1 MKKIKKLLIITLLT
15 LPLLFGF
22 GISGWVIL
30 NVKEDEAPPTYNYE
44 TILENAYGGQAKT
57 YSGEGLAPIPTYDD
71 IQKSDMIASGDSEIK
86 LEYRIKDSGDEWSSE
101 PPKNNGEYEVRI
113 TNVVA
118 QNMGVTEPYV
128 YVTFTIQKAEQVITY
143 SGLLLKTYDGE
154 ALEFL
159 EEKLVGDSVM
169 SCSNK
174 YTITG
179 TNGKS
184 LTNVGSSD
192 ITVVAT
198 PLSDGNFLET
208 TFNWTISVTEKNIQH
223 ADVSKEVTTKYTY
236 TGQELKPSYSD
247 IKITYNDMIL
257 TSSDYEIT
265 GYENNKEVGTG
276 KVKIKGI
283 GNYNGTAT
291 IEFAIEKAPLVVELS
306 SSNIYTRYENPI
318 DITITTVDNTTISN
332 ENIGIK
338 YFDEE
343 KQEINYIPT
352 IAGSY
357 YVQVT
362 IPESSNF
369 KAYNS
374 GLVSYTITPKSITE
388 LQYDTITD
396 VQYTGSEI
404 TRPLPVITFDE
415 YTLLNNTDYTLAYTD
430 ANKNVITSI
439 VDAGSYFVKVT
450 GIGNYSEDLYIP
462 FKVVKHS
469 IGSVTIDIPN
479 QTYTGEALVPD
490 ITITDANDNPLVE
503 GTDYEVVL
511 GTYINAN
518 TYTIT
523 IYGMELY
530 EGNTSATFTI
540 DKAELTDANVSGLD
554 NLVYNGL
561 VQTINPVITFNE
573 MNITGFT
580 YTIKNNEEVKDAKI
594 YTLVV
599 TPTDPNFKDTPFEV
613 QFTVNDADVE
623 DLTFSVTDNVYNAT
637 NQEPV
642 VTIENIDSSNY
653 TVTYDYTEFI
663 NVGTYTLTI
672 TGINNLTGT
681 TTIEYHITK
690 LSIENATI
698 DYVKDQYYT
707 GSQITPEI
715 TVSYKDITL
724 FNIDD
729 YTITYG
735 TNNELGE
742 NKGSITI
749 TATDSSNFSGS
760 QTVYFNISKQSIEDA
775 TITGYETEIEYTG
788 HAYKPILTLTM
799 GEKPLTEG
807 TDYTVTYSEDII
819 NAGQTSVIT
828 ITGIGIYSGSTTI
841 NVEIIKANIKDDLS
855 FENFETKYTGTI
867 YNIQVLYKDTSLP
880 AGVTATYTVDDK
892 PFSGTA
898 TAGTYLITATFDVD
912 SNYEPIETMTAT
924 LTITK
929 ATYDMNG
936 VVFNS
941 LEFKYDKQTHSLEAT
956 GMPDGVTV
964 SYENNGQINV
974 GTYTVIAKFK
984 GDEVN
989 YNAIPNKEA
998 TLIITK
1004 HTPEL
1009 IINEV
1014 SINRDY
1020 LADLLLGNNYQVNN
1034 NLDNTKVTEVIKNSN
1049 DEIVEETLVVGTYTV
1064 TITVTGNNNQ
1074 EEVSKSFTLIIN
1086 KINPNYTIPSGLTA
1100 IYGDYLSEV
1109 SLSEYPGWAWESN
1122 IQLLE
1127 VGTKYYK
1134 ATYTPTDTDNY
1145 NIITGIDVPVQV
1157 AKATLT
1163 GIKFDSQTIPYDTES
1178 HTITITGTLPT
1189 GVGVKYY
1196 YKGTTTEF
1204 KGETNVGAYE
1214 ITAVITDSL
1223 GNYSELTLDAT
1234 LTIEQSMD
1242 PAYKEQT
1249 NIDASYGQ
1257 TLEDVKNQLLN
1268 NWSFKDALTTSVG
1281 NAGEHEF
1288 TVIYTPT
1295 NNNYQ
1300 KVEKTIKIIV
1310 AKIAPT
1316 FTVEDL
1322 EHVYNGSKLEATIS
1336 HNSDGANFEYY
1347 YCLVGTTTQIDP
1359 INVGTYDIYVSI
1371 SEGNNY
1377 TAVSDQKLNK
1387 QLVINKYTLTDEKVQ
1402 FVDIPNQEYTGSPI
1416 EPEITVTL
1424 KDTTVKFDNT
1434 CYTVSYTDNTAL
1446 GTATVTITG
1455 KDNFDG
1461 SATTVFVITQGGIS
1475 DSSITEIS
1483 DIVYTGKEVEY
1494 ELVVTVNGKVLT
1506 KDTDYIVTVTGD
1518 TINVGTVT
1526 IEVEGIGNYTGTGST
1541 TFEIT
1546 PKSIDGG
1553 QAIIEGSLA
1562 YNGSAITPITSVT
1575 LEGYT
1580 GVTYD
1585 EISYENNENAGTAS
1599 YTINGNGNY
1608 TGTITGTFEIT
1619 KATPVIT
1626 VPTGIIEITYGDT
1639 FDASAYYEVSNNFD
1653 AAISSEVTLDG
1664 TEVTNLIVG
1673 EYVVYVSVTENDN
1686 VFGATKSFT
1695 LKVNPKEVVKPTK
1708 GDTVYTYNG
1717 TEQTFT
1723 ETSFTNELIKV
1734 SGNKGTNV
1742 GSYTVTIELADKAN
1756 YIWKETQN
1764 SDNYTLTYEIV
1775 AFDLN
1780 NLLDSQIA
1788 INGDL
1793 TYTSKQITPTVTITF
1808 AGDTLSNTLYDLT
1821 YGTNINVADGGIIT
1835 ISSLS
1840 DNFTG
1845 TRPVSFTIK
1854 QLDVKDATV
1863 TVSDQQYTGSAL
1875 EPQPTVSIDSIG
1887 QLQLTTDYTLSY
1899 SGTHTNVS
1907 DSPVTI
1913 TVTGTG
1919 NYTGNKTTTF
1929 NITPIDISGA
1939 TVGEIQ
1945 DQNYTGDSIEPKPII
1960 YIKGNVLPEGNYE
1973 VTYSNHTAVG
1983 TATITI
1989 KGIGNYTGTI
1999 TKTFNII
2006 DSIASA
2012 DVYFETTVNEVG
2024 PFTYTGNEIKPTVI
2038 KVVINGVTLVENTD
2052 YKVTYE
2058 NNINAN
2064 KGENIPKVIIT
2075 PKEGS
2080 GYTGSKVI
2088 EFTINK
2094 AAQTINSIDSYSKPY
2109 DGISYSFEATSSV
2122 GNGITYTLDGKEFTG
2137 VTNVGTHIVT
2147 VTAAESDNYL
2157 EATKDVEIIISSID
2171 PKFVVS
2177 NNEYT
2182 YDGAGHQATVE
2193 SSTETAYAGY
2203 NGTITIIYRLNG
2215 EKVETPTNAGN
2226 YDIYVT
2232 ATAGTNW
2239 NAITEEQHVGT
2250 LTINK
2255 QKVDKPTENTND
2267 FTYDKSEQTYE
2278 PNNYNE
2284 DTMNITNNIQT
2295 TANETGYTV
2304 TVSLENTNNYIWSDG
2319 TSEDITFTFVIKKA
2333 DPTVET
2339 PTNLNGSY
2347 DALLS
2352 TVTLPDGWTWNT
2364 PNAKL
2369 DKLGSMSFTA
2379 TYIPTDKTNYNIIE
2393 KPLTVSVSSTSISG
2407 AIVSGYETSIQYSGT
2422 LYQPD
2427 TIVVTLNGKGLNP
2440 ETDYTINYGDVV
2452 NVGTQTIIIT
2462 GKNNYSGE
2470 VKVNVTITPKELS
2483 VPTIKGTYTYNKL
2496 TQTFALEG
2504 YDSSTMT
2511 VTNNTGTNAGNYTVK
2526 VSLNDTTNYTWV
2538 IGETKTNVTQE
2549 LPVTIAQRGIAELEF
2564 SVLVEKP
2571 YTGGQIT
2578 QDYSVTYGD
2587 YTLLKG
2593 TDYEEN
2599 YGYADDYFGTVT
2611 ITVTGKGNYTGTKEL
2626 TFSIVQ
2632 ADQEIDTTNMTKV
2645 FTYDTTAQLLSGA
2658 TSKTNIKYYLGNVEI
2673 TSLTDAGTYT
2683 ITIKAASNKYYKE
2696 ATTSETVVVNKAKQ
2710 VLDISDYIVT
2720 YKYTGEAITFANPG
2734 AFENPEFTFI
2744 VDGETLLGNT
2754 YTFESVKTYTLVI
2767 KSSATDNYL
2776 EGQTATITITVDKG
2790 VLKYTGDTLFTA
2802 TYGDLL
2808 SSVNLN
2814 NEYLS
2819 WVTPTDSV
2827 GDAGTRKHQAIYNT
2841 NKDLYE
2847 DCPVEMTITVNPK
2860 QVSKPTL
2867 PDTTYTYDG
2876 GNDITLIPAGY
2887 DANTMVLSNNVQ
2899 TTAGVHSVI
2908 VSLVNNNYVWTD
2920 NTSDQVTINFTI
2932 NKATPTYETPSNL
2945 EGVYG
2950 NKLSSVSLSSWT
2962 GWSWDDGTIVLDTL
2976 DEHKYS
2982 ATFTPDDTVNYNT
2995 VTLDLTV
3002 NVVAPKTQFTVTF
3015 NDNITVDYDGNTH
3028 ALGYTVTGIDES
3040 DITVNVTYK
3049 KNGVV
3054 SISGAPVD
3062 AGQYVAYLT
3071 VTYNENLYEMTN
3083 TPANGSVIINKA
3095 TPTPTTPTNLVG
3107 TLGDTLSLVSLTTW
3121 TGWSWDDGTTV
3132 LNTLGEHS
3140 YSATFT
3146 PDDTEN
3152 YNTVTLDLTV
3162 KVVKLI
3168 SGATVTGY
3176 VASIEYS
3183 GSVYK
3188 PTLTVVHDGEELNLN
3203 THYTVNYGDVYLA
3216 GNTQTIIIEGI
3227 GDYQGELAVYVE
3239 INKAD
3244 ITEDLEFNDVTVTY
3258 DGTTH
3263 NINVKY
3269 KETTTL
3275 PQGVTVVYTVN
3286 NTEFKGASQAGT
3298 YVIIATLTGNANFEE
3313 IPSMEATLKIDKA
3326 NPSISGLVLTS
3337 ILQGYSTSVKN
3348 KGTITGVSGE
3358 TLNGDYIF
3366 IDDCNLE
3373 LTFDDSSTSNI
3384 TSKTLKLKF
3393 TPYPQYQVN
3402 YNSIEVEATVN
3413 IYAVASINYSNYYGT
3428 IEEAV
3433 KSATS
3438 NQVVYVEPISKLS
3451 ETGLTPKLF
3460 EDCTIPSGIRLHLP
3474 YEDKNTSEYT
3484 TSTSTV
3490 PKESKELVIS
3500 TLLIPE
3506 DITLTIEGT
3515 LTVAA
3520 LTYSSGTVS
3529 YRGVLMNNGNIIV
3542 NNGGTLHV
3550 YGYLKGQ
3557 GNIDALN
3564 GSNIED
3570 IFKIHDWTGGQN
3582 AYALNNDKILPFK
3595 CYSIHNISC
3604 SLTLNTGCIYSSL
3617 VIINLSDEWYVKNVV
3632 LVGSGGL
3639 FTLSSG
3645 YIVKSVEDTTKVTDM
3660 NSSIYTSNQ
3669 DITQRDILEI
3679 NGDFVDGSMKIEL
3692 KLGGRLPVNI
3702 ATGTDMAMPIGFFK
3716 IYLMSGT
3723 GTLSNNSY
3731 QFLPGSE
3738 LFIAEGATLNI
3749 SSDVHIGFYDEFPD
3763 DFSYIHGSTT
3773 TSGASCTYSYQNKHS
3788 HIYDD
3793 GNVKPEYYSK
3803 LIVNGYLNCE
3813 GYLGGFVS
3821 STGNGKVYIANTNAS
3836 FKTIDTL
3843 EYAGTSINLIITT
3856 ISLSKLTLGENY
3868 SLNAYGTINNIP
3880 DTNFTS
3886 ATTYYYGSTIQSW
3899 GTPITINFVTNN
3911 ENEIDSLNINYG
3923 SAGYLITEEWLLNRI
3938 GSKDHYSLE
3947 GWYFDSSFSN
3957 KYDYTSLTTDTTLHA
3972 KWQIDRFTITF
3983 MDGDEVYAVKT
3994 FDYGAA
4000 IILPDNPTKD
4010 GWVFSGW
4017 SFLNDNTTDTLPST
4031 MPDDDLN
4038 LYAVW
4043 GSQQFVITY
4052 IDGELSETSDAILEG
4067 TSITLPNLSK
4077 TNYIFD
4083 GWYTASEGGVKVGS
4097 GGQSYAPTS
4106 NITLYARWLPM
4117 YEIIYHY
4124 NGTTSTIEVEQGKST
4139 TLINPSSK
4147 AGYEFTGW
4155 YTSETDGNFIGNTGD
4170 SYIPTNSIE
4179 LYAQWVAYIVSF
4191 DANGGTCDIVSDS
4204 VGANNY
4210 ITLPTPTR
4218 NGYYFIGWYT
4228 ASTGGTKIGNAGASY
4243 TPTSDITLFAQWNE
4257 KFTVSYNANGGSS
4270 STTTQSYEG
4279 TALTLPT
4286 PTRTGYKFNGWYTAL
4301 SGGTKIGDAG
4311 ASYTPTGNITLY
4323 AQWTGYKVTYNANGG
4338 SVSPTSA
4345 TYNGTALTLPTP
4357 TRTGYTFNGWYTAAS
4372 GGTKVGAAG
4381 ASYTPNSD
4389 ITLYAQ
4395 WTQESSGGCVIEGT
4409 LITLADGTKLPVENI
4424 MPGDLLI
4431 VFNHETG
4438 KYEIAEV
4445 LFNDSEESS
4454 TYTFINLEFSNGSKV
4469 KVAYEHGFFDLDL
4482 MKYVYIDEYNY
4493 MEFVGHEFVAS
4504 TYVDGEIV
4512 QTRVILDKAYLTYEY
4527 ARIYSP
4533 VTKYHLNYLTEDILS
4548 MPGGISGLFNIFE
4561 YDESLQYNEELM
4573 EKDIEEYGLLTYE
4586 DFADLVT
4593 YEVYCSFP
4601 AQYFSVAIGKGLLTW
4616 DYVQYLI
4623 ERYVPLM

>member
-1989 KGIGNYTGTI
+1989 EGIGNYTGII

-2024 PFTYTGNEIKPTVI
+2024 PFTYTGKEIKPTVI
-2038 KVVINGVTLVENTD
+2038 KVVINGVTLESAD
-2052 YKVTYE
+2052 YEVTYQY
-2058 NNINAN
+2058 NINAN

-2080 GYTGSKVI
+2080 GYTGYKVI

-2094 AAQTINSIDSYSKPY
+2094 ATQTINSIDSYSKPY

-2962 GWSWDDGTIVLDTL
+2962 GWSWDDGTIVLNAL

-2982 ATFTPDDTVNYNT
+2982 ATFTPVDTVNYNT

-3002 NVVAPKTQFTVTF
+3002 NVVAT
-3015 NDNITVDYDGNTH
+3015 
-3028 ALGYTVTGIDES
+3028 
-3040 DITVNVTYK
+3040 
-3049 KNGVV
+3049 
-3054 SISGAPVD
+3054 SIS
-3062 AGQYVAYLT
+3062 
-3071 VTYNENLYEMTN
+3071 
-3083 TPANGSVIINKA
+3083 S
-3095 TPTPTTPTNLVG
+3095 
-3107 TLGDTLSLVSLTTW
+3107 
-3121 TGWSWDDGTTV
+3121 
-3132 LNTLGEHS
+3132 
-3140 YSATFT
+3140 
-3146 PDDTEN
+3146 
-3152 YNTVTLDLTV
+3152 
-3162 KVVKLI
+3162 
-3168 SGATVTGY
+3168 ATVTGY
-3176 VASIEYS
+3176 VSSIEYS

-3188 PTLTVVHDGEELNLN
+3188 PTLTVVYDGKTLKLD
-3203 THYTVNYGDVYLA
+3203 TDYTVNYGDVYRA
-3216 GNTQTIIIEGI
+3216 
-3227 GDYQGELAVYVE
+3227 
-3239 INKAD
+3239 
-3244 ITEDLEFNDVTVTY
+3244 
-3258 DGTTH
+3258 
-3263 NINVKY
+3263 
-3269 KETTTL
+3269 
-3275 PQGVTVVYTVN
+3275 
-3286 NTEFKGASQAGT
+3286 
-3298 YVIIATLTGNANFEE
+3298 
-3313 IPSMEATLKIDKA
+3313 
-3326 NPSISGLVLTS
+3326 
-3337 ILQGYSTSVKN
+3337 
-3348 KGTITGVSGE
+3348 
-3358 TLNGDYIF
+3358 
-3366 IDDCNLE
+3366 
-3373 LTFDDSSTSNI
+3373 
-3384 TSKTLKLKF
+3384 
-3393 TPYPQYQVN
+3393 
-3402 YNSIEVEATVN
+3402 
-3413 IYAVASINYSNYYGT
+3413 
-3428 IEEAV
+3428 
-3433 KSATS
+3433 
-3438 NQVVYVEPISKLS
+3438 
-3451 ETGLTPKLF
+3451 
-3460 EDCTIPSGIRLHLP
+3460 
-3474 YEDKNTSEYT
+3474 
-3484 TSTSTV
+3484 
-3490 PKESKELVIS
+3490 
-3500 TLLIPE
+3500 
-3506 DITLTIEGT
+3506 
-3515 LTVAA
+3515 
-3520 LTYSSGTVS
+3520 
-3529 YRGVLMNNGNIIV
+3529 
-3542 NNGGTLHV
+3542 
-3550 YGYLKGQ
+3550 
-3557 GNIDALN
+3557 
-3564 GSNIED
+3564 
-3570 IFKIHDWTGGQN
+3570 
-3582 AYALNNDKILPFK
+3582 
-3595 CYSIHNISC
+3595 
-3604 SLTLNTGCIYSSL
+3604 
-3617 VIINLSDEWYVKNVV
+3617 
-3632 LVGSGGL
+3632 
-3639 FTLSSG
+3639 
-3645 YIVKSVEDTTKVTDM
+3645 
-3660 NSSIYTSNQ
+3660 
-3669 DITQRDILEI
+3669 
-3679 NGDFVDGSMKIEL
+3679 
-3692 KLGGRLPVNI
+3692 
-3702 ATGTDMAMPIGFFK
+3702 
-3716 IYLMSGT
+3716 
-3723 GTLSNNSY
+3723 
-3731 QFLPGSE
+3731 
-3738 LFIAEGATLNI
+3738 
-3749 SSDVHIGFYDEFPD
+3749 
-3763 DFSYIHGSTT
+3763 
-3773 TSGASCTYSYQNKHS
+3773 
-3788 HIYDD
+3788 
-3793 GNVKPEYYSK
+3793 
-3803 LIVNGYLNCE
+3803 
-3813 GYLGGFVS
+3813 
-3821 STGNGKVYIANTNAS
+3821 
-3836 FKTIDTL
+3836 
-3843 EYAGTSINLIITT
+3843 
-3856 ISLSKLTLGENY
+3856 
-3868 SLNAYGTINNIP
+3868 
-3880 DTNFTS
+3880 
-3886 ATTYYYGSTIQSW
+3886 
-3899 GTPITINFVTNN
+3899 
-3911 ENEIDSLNINYG
+3911 
-3923 SAGYLITEEWLLNRI
+3923 
-3938 GSKDHYSLE
+3938 
-3947 GWYFDSSFSN
+3947 
-3957 KYDYTSLTTDTTLHA
+3957 
-3972 KWQIDRFTITF
+3972 
-3983 MDGDEVYAVKT
+3983 
-3994 FDYGAA
+3994 
-4000 IILPDNPTKD
+4000 
-4010 GWVFSGW
+4010 
-4017 SFLNDNTTDTLPST
+4017 
-4031 MPDDDLN
+4031 
-4038 LYAVW
+4038 
-4043 GSQQFVITY
+4043 
-4052 IDGELSETSDAILEG
+4052 
-4067 TSITLPNLSK
+4067 
-4077 TNYIFD
+4077 
-4083 GWYTASEGGVKVGS
+4083 
-4097 GGQSYAPTS
+4097 
-4106 NITLYARWLPM
+4106 
-4117 YEIIYHY
+4117 
-4124 NGTTSTIEVEQGKST
+4124 
-4139 TLINPSSK
+4139 
-4147 AGYEFTGW
+4147 
-4155 YTSETDGNFIGNTGD
+4155 
-4170 SYIPTNSIE
+4170 
-4179 LYAQWVAYIVSF
+4179 
-4191 DANGGTCDIVSDS
+4191 
-4204 VGANNY
+4204 
-4210 ITLPTPTR
+4210 
-4218 NGYYFIGWYT
+4218 
-4228 ASTGGTKIGNAGASY
+4228 
-4243 TPTSDITLFAQWNE
+4243 
-4257 KFTVSYNANGGSS
+4257 
-4270 STTTQSYEG
+4270 
-4279 TALTLPT
+4279 
-4286 PTRTGYKFNGWYTAL
+4286 
-4301 SGGTKIGDAG
+4301 
-4311 ASYTPTGNITLY
+4311 
-4323 AQWTGYKVTYNANGG
+4323 
-4338 SVSPTSA
+4338 
-4345 TYNGTALTLPTP
+4345 
-4357 TRTGYTFNGWYTAAS
+4357 
-4372 GGTKVGAAG
+4372 
-4381 ASYTPNSD
+4381 
-4389 ITLYAQ
+4389 
-4395 WTQESSGGCVIEGT
+4395 
-4409 LITLADGTKLPVENI
+4409 
-4424 MPGDLLI
+4424 
-4431 VFNHETG
+4431 
-4438 KYEIAEV
+4438 
-4445 LFNDSEESS
+4445 
-4454 TYTFINLEFSNGSKV
+4454 
-4469 KVAYEHGFFDLDL
+4469 
-4482 MKYVYIDEYNY
+4482 
-4493 MEFVGHEFVAS
+4493 
-4504 TYVDGEIV
+4504 
-4512 QTRVILDKAYLTYEY
+4512 
-4527 ARIYSP
+4527 
-4533 VTKYHLNYLTEDILS
+4533 
-4548 MPGGISGLFNIFE
+4548 
-4561 YDESLQYNEELM
+4561 
-4573 EKDIEEYGLLTYE
+4573 
-4586 DFADLVT
+4586 
-4593 YEVYCSFP
+4593 
-4601 AQYFSVAIGKGLLTW
+4601 
-4616 DYVQYLI
+4616 
-4623 ERYVPLM
+4623 